1 MTRTTLPPLL
11 LELQASSTPD
21 AQLSALKRVKNEL
34 IGNDLKKTS
43 WIAQGLI
50 PILSRFVSSDA
61 AQNTRR
67 SSRKPGGTSKGRYEA
82 SALPHE
88 DSSFLQ
94 AVVIIGLL
102 AQGRVSLT
110 QHSCGR

>member
-1 MTRTTLPPLL
+1 MLPPHL
-11 LELQASSTPD
+11 LELQTSSAPD

-43 WIAQGLI
+43 WTAQGLI
-50 PILSRFVSSDA
+50 PILSRFVSSEA

-67 SSRKPGGTSKGRYEA
+67 SSRKAGGTSKGRSEA
-82 SALPHE
+82 SALPYE
-88 DSSFLQ
+88 ESNFLQ
-94 AVVIIGLL
+94 VVVIIGLL

-110 QHSCGR
+110 QCSRAR